1 MDISPECHPATS
13 TAEAPH
19 VQRCF
24 CKTCATCMSEIDLKE
39 AQASRPPIA
48 IVGMGMRLPGGIRSA
63 TDFWDMLVEKKTGH
77 GEVPESRYNA
87 KSFCDP
93 KNPRQIRTRHGYY
106 LQEDPAYFDAEFFS
120 MSSVEASTTDPQ
132 QRLLLEVVWE
142 CLENAGET
150 AWRGKRIGC
159 YVGTFGEDW
168 LTLSSREYQHIDRYY
183 AIGTGAFA
191 LSNRISYLYDFQG
204 PSMTIQTG
212 CSASLVG
219 LHEACQALYLGEC
232 SSAVVAGTNL
242 ILSPNMTKTTSVN
255 MVISES
261 GTCRS
266 FDESADGYG
275 RGEAINAIYI
285 KRLDDAIR
293 NNDAIRGIIR
303 GTASNSDGWKPT
315 ISAPDVLSQ
324 ECLIRAAY
332 RNANINDISKTTY
345 FECHGTGT
353 VVGDS
358 VELSA
363 IANVTK
369 GSSVFIG
376 STKPNVGHSEGSSGI
391 TSVIKAVLSLER
403 QVIPPVALFETPR
416 PDSPLTEGQLT
427 FPTDAKPWP
436 ANRLGRASVNGFGIG
451 GSNAHVIIDRG
462 NAAVGSTNSTFPAD
476 SQVIVASASSLP
488 SLKKRIRQI
497 TQYINDR
504 PSCLGDVSYTL
515 GSRRH
520 HLDVRAFA
528 VVDPGMPL
536 EDTAFQ
542 CTEAA
547 SHTELVFAFTGQ
559 GAQWP
564 GMGAALLDHFERFRE
579 DVEEMELALK
589 GLDDP
594 PQWSLKEELDKG
606 MDRSRVMEPEFSQP
620 LCTAMQIGLVNIFA
634 QWGIKPTAV
643 LGHSSG
649 EIAAAYAAQAIS
661 AADAIVIAYY
671 RGKFVNSKEGLG
683 GMVAINTSRDTV
695 HPFLHDGV
703 TIGCQNSPQSVTLSG
718 DKDQIDRTVEDIEK
732 NMPGVCRR
740 LRVNVAYHSHHM
752 QDIGP
757 AYETAILK
765 HAGRG
770 QQMHP
775 MHSSVTG
782 KIILCPQELG
792 ASYWRRN
799 LESPVLFSD
808 AVQCCLE
815 SNSNKSLAFVEI
827 GPHSTLAAPL
837 QQTFRAS
844 NGQGRCAYISTI
856 KRLDNEFRK
865 QLLAAAGQIHINGG
879 SVDLPNIVP
888 SGRILT
894 DLPPYPWQ
902 HDQKFWEESR
912 TSRDWRFQLA
922 PHHELLGSRI
932 TDSTDTA
939 PSWKNIL
946 SVGGV
951 PWLSDHVVQEEIVYP
966 GAAYIVMAGAA
977 VLQLHPESDSYTIR
991 DLLIMEPLLL
1001 DERSPTEVIT
1011 SFQPVEIAD
1020 NVYSDYYS
1028 FSIMSYQGSAWVK
1041 HCRGRVRPSYEIAPR
1056 KQPVVSY
1063 GLSCTSDEWYE
1074 ATKAYGITYGKSF
1087 RGLKDIIVDP
1097 KGGGRAS
1104 AIVNSSSGL
1113 DHHAYSI
1120 HPASIDQGL
1129 QAIMAGILLNALD
1142 GIECSFVPVSLDR
1155 IYIKQGGP
1163 LMTISTSVKSHTQ
1176 SSYYGNAIGLVDDHV
1191 VLEIEGALFGALDN
1205 GNRLTSANTN
1215 LLTRIVWRPDFDLL
1229 SKDNCLTLQSFP
1241 ENMNLITQ
1249 AMVYLFVLHPLEAAK
1264 SLEAVTTEVIHL
1276 NKWKAQIYEKASSR
1290 HQREVGLF
1298 SMLEKT
1304 GVHIQSLFNMT
1315 SEQRQV
1321 TKDDCIGVIRASG
1334 SAWAWASAVTDCTSI
1349 IVDNCLEIMRGGVS
1363 PLELLMKDGLLERL
1377 YEEPLGCV
1385 DCSAFFAHVS
1395 HSNPNLRILEIGA
1408 GTGSCTKVVLRHLKS
1423 QAGIRRYKSYTFT
1436 DISPAFT
1443 QAAVEKFLEQENL
1456 EYRVLDISRDPI
1468 KQGFKPDSYDLI
1480 IASNVLHATPSI
1492 QETLQNVRTLLS
1504 TRGQLFLVEL
1514 DLVLPGWWLG
1524 ESDNRPFRPYIS
1536 VERWDSELK
1545 ATGFSGVDI
1554 VRHDRPGL
1562 LQTNAI
1568 MISTALKEES
1578 SFPADV
1584 VTLLLSQDPGHWEK
1598 DVQRQLT
1605 QRGHLTQWAKVN
1617 DPVPQNPI
1625 IISFLDRNSSFLH
1638 SMSERR
1644 FVELKGFLQGSSAI
1658 TSSQCIWIT
1667 PATRLQCA
1675 DPSYGLIW
1683 GLARTLRQEMEL
1695 DLSIVEVD
1703 SFDEESANLVVEII
1717 HKIRRQRRVKRRS
1730 LDYEFSIYN
1739 GTVHTPRFT
1748 WESLPRF
1755 ISKPIG
1761 QHSAFRLDVSSN
1773 RKLRWIAADA
1783 EPLGEGEVEVE
1794 IVFVGLNFRD
1804 LMVAQGVLGAK
1815 EELGLEASGVIRRVG
1830 SNVSNVKVDDKVL
1843 VLGLGLLRSSAVMPA
1858 ELCLR
1863 FPDSLSLEEAST
1875 MLTAYLTVIYSLLHR
1890 TVLDRGNSILIHS
1903 ACGGVGIAAIQL
1915 CQSIGAKVKVLSTG
1929 GREFLTT
1936 NLMRETNDRGVD
1948 VVLNSLAGKLLHA
1961 SWDCVAEFGQM
1972 VELGKR
1978 DFLTHGTLSMSP
1990 FLKNRSFIAI
2000 DLVELTKKKPS
2011 LTARFVTDNYRAPR
2025 RTKLILRYRL
2035 IRQLIELYKAGKV
2048 RPILPMK
2055 TFHAQEVQEAFRYMQ
2070 AGLHKGKV
2078 IIRMPESPSEL
2089 HVMSIQCSMTFPSDV
2104 SYILVGGL
2112 GDVGRVLARWLV
2124 RQGARE
2130 LVILSRSTGRI
2141 ERERSFIKELEAQDC
2156 QIIAIVGD
2164 VANLADVKTAVSSCT
2179 KPLSGVINLA
2189 LSLHDRTFLQMSHAE
2204 WTSALAAKVLG
2215 TWNLHEAVQG
2225 QPLDFFLVL
2234 SSLTGITGNVGQAN
2248 YAAACTYLDAFTQYR
2263 RQMGLPS
2270 SVVDLGAV
2278 AGSAAIQDQNISR
2291 QLDAAGFARLSKQQV
2306 IASIQLGIFESQAQN
2321 TPGLSYS
2328 SELMAGLQVSS
2339 ETEML
2344 EDNIFGRDARFSMHR
2359 IPAVGAQN
2367 RKPNNQLKLL
2377 FERIDKNHRL
2387 LSDPEMETTL
2397 VLELAKLI
2405 NHHTSQVS
2413 EMDLGQA
2420 GAVAVDSLMA
2430 IEVKSWLSRQLG
2442 VQLTVDEISKVNTV
2456 GALAQLTIKRA
2467 MAKYQ
2472 GGEDGVDPTKEG

>member
-1 MDISPECHPATS
+1 MHLTDELNKSMD
-13 TAEAPH
+13 
-19 VQRCF
+19 
-24 CKTCATCMSEIDLKE
+24 K
-39 AQASRPPIA
+39 
-48 IVGMGMRLPGGIRSA
+48 
-63 TDFWDMLVEKKTGH
+63 
-77 GEVPESRYNA
+77 
-87 KSFCDP
+87 
-93 KNPRQIRTRHGYY
+93 
-106 LQEDPAYFDAEFFS
+106 
-120 MSSVEASTTDPQ
+120 
-132 QRLLLEVVWE
+132 
-142 CLENAGET
+142 
-150 AWRGKRIGC
+150 
-159 YVGTFGEDW
+159 
-168 LTLSSREYQHIDRYY
+168 
-183 AIGTGAFA
+183 
-191 LSNRISYLYDFQG
+191 
-204 PSMTIQTG
+204 
-212 CSASLVG
+212 
-219 LHEACQALYLGEC
+219 
-232 SSAVVAGTNL
+232 
-242 ILSPNMTKTTSVN
+242 
-255 MVISES
+255 
-261 GTCRS
+261 
-266 FDESADGYG
+266 
-275 RGEAINAIYI
+275 
-285 KRLDDAIR
+285 
-293 NNDAIRGIIR
+293 
-303 GTASNSDGWKPT
+303 
-315 ISAPDVLSQ
+315 
-324 ECLIRAAY
+324 
-332 RNANINDISKTTY
+332 
-345 FECHGTGT
+345 
-353 VVGDS
+353 
-358 VELSA
+358 
-363 IANVTK
+363 
-369 GSSVFIG
+369 
-376 STKPNVGHSEGSSGI
+376 
-391 TSVIKAVLSLER
+391 
-403 QVIPPVALFETPR
+403 
-416 PDSPLTEGQLT
+416 
-427 FPTDAKPWP
+427 
-436 ANRLGRASVNGFGIG
+436 
-451 GSNAHVIIDRG
+451 
-462 NAAVGSTNSTFPAD
+462 
-476 SQVIVASASSLP
+476 
-488 SLKKRIRQI
+488 
-497 TQYINDR
+497 
-504 PSCLGDVSYTL
+504 
-515 GSRRH
+515 
-520 HLDVRAFA
+520 
-528 VVDPGMPL
+528 
-536 EDTAFQ
+536 
-542 CTEAA
+542 
-547 SHTELVFAFTGQ
+547 
-559 GAQWP
+559 
-564 GMGAALLDHFERFRE
+564 
-579 DVEEMELALK
+579 
-589 GLDDP
+589 
-594 PQWSLKEELDKG
+594 
-606 MDRSRVMEPEFSQP
+606 SRVMEPEFSQP

-661 AADAIVIAYY
+661 ATDAIVIAYY
-671 RGKFVNSKEGLG
+671 RGKFASSKEGLG
-683 GMVAINTSRDTV
+683 GMVAVNTSRGMV
-695 HPFLHDGV
+695 HPFLREGV

-732 NMPGVCRR
+732 NLPGVCRR
-740 LRVNVAYHSHHM
+740 LR
-752 QDIGP
+752 
-757 AYETAILK
+757 K

-770 QQMHP
+770 ERMLP

-782 KIILCPQELG
+782 KSILCPQELG

-808 AVQCCLE
+808 AVRCCLG
-815 SNSNKSLAFVEI
+815 SNSNKRLAFVEI
-827 GPHSTLAAPL
+827 GPHSALAAPL
-837 QQTFRAS
+837 QQTFSAS
-844 NGQGRCAYISTI
+844 NGQVPCTYISTI
-856 KRLDNEFRK
+856 KRLDNGFRK

-939 PSWKNIL
+939 PSWKNLL

-966 GAAYIVMAGAA
+966 GAAYIAMAGAA
-977 VLQLHPESDSYTIR
+977 VLQLHSESDSYTIR

-1011 SFQPVEIAD
+1011 SFQPAEIAD

-1041 HCRGRVRPSYEIAPR
+1041 HCRGRVRPSYEIPPR

-1074 ATKAYGITYGKSF
+1074 ATKACGITYGKSF
-1087 RGLKDIIVDP
+1087 RGLKDITVDP

-1104 AIVNSSSGL
+1104 AIANSSSGL
-1113 DHHAYSI
+1113 DHHAYNI

-1129 QAIMAGILLNALD
+1129 QVIMAGILFNALD
-1142 GIECSFVPVSLDR
+1142 GIERSIVPVSLDR
-1155 IYIKQGGP
+1155 IYVKQGGP

-1229 SKDNCLTLQSFP
+1229 SKDNFLTLQSFP
-1241 ENMNLITQ
+1241 ESMDLIAQ
-1249 AMVYLFVLHPLEAAK
+1249 ALGHLFILCPLEAAK
-1264 SLEAVTTEVIHL
+1264 RLEAVTTVIHL
-1276 NKWKAQIYEKASSR
+1276 NKWKAQIYEKASSC
-1290 HQREVGLF
+1290 HQRDERLT
-1298 SMLEKT
+1298 SMLERN
-1304 GVHIQSLFNMT
+1304 GVRTQSLFNMT
-1315 SEQRQV
+1315 SEQQQV
-1321 TKDDCIGVIRASG
+1321 TKDACMGVMRASG
-1334 SAWAWASAVTDCTSI
+1334 SGWASGVADCTSI
-1349 IVDNCLEIMRGGVS
+1349 IVDNCLEIMCGDVS

-1377 YEEPLGCV
+1377 YEKPLGCV
-1385 DCSAFFAHVS
+1385 NCSAFFAHMT

-1423 QAGIRRYKSYTFT
+1423 QAGVRRYKSYTFT

-1443 QAAVEKFLEQENL
+1443 QAAVEKFLGQENL
-1456 EYRVLDISRDPI
+1456 EYRVLDISKDPI
-1468 KQGFKPDSYDLI
+1468 KQGFEPDSYDLI
-1480 IASNVLHATPSI
+1480 IASN
-1492 QETLQNVRTLLS
+1492 
-1504 TRGQLFLVEL
+1504 G
-1514 DLVLPGWWLG
+1514 VLPGWWLG
-1524 ESDNRPFRPYIS
+1524 ESDSRPFRPYIS
-1536 VERWDSELK
+1536 VERWDRELK

-1568 MISTALKEES
+1568 MISTALKEEP
-1578 SFPADV
+1578 SFQPDD

-1625 IISFLDRNSSFLH
+1625 IISFLDMNSSFLH

-1667 PATRLQCA
+1667 PATQLQCA
-1675 DPSYGLIW
+1675 NPSYGLIW

-1703 SFDEESANLVVEII
+1703 SFDEVSSNLVVEII
-1717 HKIRRQRRVKRRS
+1717 HKIRRRRRVKREL
-1730 LDYEFSIYN
+1730 LDYEFSIHN
-1739 GTVHTPRFT
+1739 GIVHTPRCT

-1773 RKLRWIAADA
+1773 RKLQWIAADT

-1794 IVFVGLNFRD
+1794 IVFVGLNFRVSITSALGLCTDTDFRGDLTGLDD
-1804 LMVAQGVLGAK
+1804 LM
-1815 EELGLEASGVIRRVG
+1815 
-1830 SNVSNVKVDDKVL
+1830 
-1843 VLGLGLLRSSAVMPA
+1843 
-1858 ELCLR
+1858 
-1863 FPDSLSLEEAST
+1863 
-1875 MLTAYLTVIYSLLHR
+1875 H
-1890 TVLDRGNSILIHS
+1890 
-1903 ACGGVGIAAIQL
+1903 
-1915 CQSIGAKVKVLSTG
+1915 
-1929 GREFLTT
+1929 
-1936 NLMRETNDRGVD
+1936 ETNGGGVD

-2000 DLVELTKKKPS
+2000 DLVELTKKRPS

-2025 RTKLILRYRL
+2025 RTELILRDRL
-2035 IRQLIELYKAGKV
+2035 IRQLVELYKAGKI
-2048 RPILPMK
+2048 RPILPVK

-2078 IIRMPESPSEL
+2078 IIRMPESSSEL
-2089 HVMSIQCSMTFPSDV
+2089 HVTSNQCSITFRSDV
-2104 SYILVGGL
+2104 SYIIVGGL
-2112 GDVGRVLARWLV
+2112 GDVGRVLAQWLV
-2124 RQGARE
+2124 KQGARE
-2130 LVILSRSTGRI
+2130 LVILTRSPGRI
-2141 ERERSFIKELEAQDC
+2141 ERESSFIKELEAQDC
-2156 QIIAIVGD
+2156 QIITVAGD

-2179 KPLSGVINLA
+2179 KPLAGVINLA
-2189 LSLHDRTFLQMSHAE
+2189 LSLYMSHAE
-2204 WTSALAAKVLG
+2204 WTSALAAKVSG
-2215 TWNLHEAVQG
+2215 TWNLHQAVQG

-2291 QLDAAGFARLSKQQV
+2291 RMDTVGFARLSKQQV

-2321 TPGLSYS
+2321 TAGLHYS
-2328 SELMAGLQVSS
+2328 SELMAGLQASS

-2344 EDNIFGRDARFSMHR
+2344 EDIVFGRDARFSMHR
-2359 IPAVGAQN
+2359 TPAVGAQN
-2367 RKPNNQLKLL
+2367 RKTNNQLKLL
-2377 FERIDKNHRL
+2377 FDRIDKDHRL
-2387 LSDPEMETTL
+2387 LSDPEMETAL

-2413 EMDLGQA
+2413 EMGLGQA
-2420 GAVAVDSLMA
+2420 KAVTVDSLMA
-2430 IEVKSWLSRQLG
+2430 IEVKSWLNRQLG
-2442 VQLTVDEISKVNTV
+2442 VQLTVEEISKVNTV
-2456 GALAQLTIKRA
+2456 GALAQLTMKRA

-2472 GGEDGVDPTKEG
+2472 GGEDGVDPTKES

>member
-1 MDISPECHPATS
+1 MDISPECHPAT
-13 TAEAPH
+13 TAAEAPH

-24 CKTCATCMSEIDLKE
+24 CKTCATCMSELDLKE

-106 LQEDPAYFDAEFFS
+106 LQEDPAYFDANFFS
-120 MSSVEASTTDPQ
+120 ISSAEASTTDPQ
-132 QRLLLEVVWE
+132 LRLLLEVVWE
-142 CLENAGET
+142 CLEDAGET
-150 AWRGKRIGC
+150 DWRGKRIGC

-168 LTLSSREYQHIDRYY
+168 LTLSTKEYQHIDRYY
-183 AIGTGAFA
+183 VLSTGAFA
-191 LSNRISYLYDFQG
+191 LSNRISHLYDFKG

-242 ILSPNMTKTTSVN
+242 ILSPNITKCASAN
-255 MVISES
+255 MVLSES
-261 GTCRS
+261 GTCRT

-315 ISAPDVLSQ
+315 ISAPEVLSQ
-324 ECLIRAAY
+324 ERLIRAAY

-353 VVGDS
+353 VIGDS

-363 IANVTK
+363 IASVTEG
-369 GSSVFIG
+369 GSAFIG
-376 STKPNVGHSEGSSGI
+376 SAKPNVGHSEGSSGI

-416 PDSPLTEGQLT
+416 PGGPLTEGQLT
-427 FPTDAKPWP
+427 VPTDAKPWP

-462 NAAVGSTNSTFPAD
+462 NGVVGSTNSTFPAD
-476 SQVIVASASSLP
+476 SQLIVTSASSVP

-497 TQYINDR
+497 TQYINNH
-504 PSCLGDVSYTL
+504 PSRLGDMSYTL

-520 HLDVRAFA
+520 HLNVRAFA

-536 EDTAFQ
+536 DDTVFQ
-542 CTEAA
+542 FNEATN
-547 SHTELVFAFTGQ
+547 HTELVFAFTGQ

-564 GMGAALLDHFERFRE
+564 GMGIALLEYFECFRR

-589 GLDDP
+589 GLDHP
-594 PQWSLKEELDKG
+594 PQWSLKDELNKSMDK
-606 MDRSRVMEPEFSQP
+606 SRVMEPEFSQP

-661 AADAIVIAYY
+661 ATDAIVIAYY
-671 RGKFVNSKEGLG
+671 RGKFASSKEGLG
-683 GMVAINTSRDTV
+683 GMVAVNTSRGMV
-695 HPFLHDGV
+695 HPFLREGV

-757 AYETAILK
+757 SYETSIQK

-770 QQMHP
+770 ERMLP

-782 KIILCPQELG
+782 KSILCPQELG

-808 AVQCCLE
+808 AVRCCLG
-815 SNSNKSLAFVEI
+815 SNSNKRLAFVEI
-827 GPHSTLAAPL
+827 GPHSALAAPL
-837 QQTFRAS
+837 QQTFSAS
-844 NGQGRCAYISTI
+844 NGQVPCTYISTI
-856 KRLDNEFRK
+856 KRLDNGFRK

-939 PSWKNIL
+939 PSWKNLL

-966 GAAYIVMAGAA
+966 GAAYIAMAGAA
-977 VLQLHPESDSYTIR
+977 VLQLHSESDSYTIR

-1011 SFQPVEIAD
+1011 SFQPAEIAD

-1028 FSIMSYQGSAWVK
+1028 FSSMSYQGSAWVK
-1041 HCRGRVRPSYEIAPR
+1041 HCRGRVRPSYEIPPR

-1074 ATKAYGITYGKSF
+1074 ATKACGITYGKSF
-1087 RGLKDIIVDP
+1087 RGLKDITVDP

-1104 AIVNSSSGL
+1104 AIANSSSGL
-1113 DHHAYSI
+1113 DHHAYNI

-1129 QAIMAGILLNALD
+1129 QVIMAGILFNALD
-1142 GIECSFVPVSLDR
+1142 GIERSIVPVSLDR
-1155 IYIKQGGP
+1155 IYVKQGGP

-1215 LLTRIVWRPDFDLL
+1215 LLTRIVWRPDFNLL
-1229 SKDNCLTLQSFP
+1229 SKDNFLTLQSFP
-1241 ENMNLITQ
+1241 ESMDLIAQ
-1249 AMVYLFVLHPLEAAK
+1249 ALGHLFILCPLEAAK
-1264 SLEAVTTEVIHL
+1264 RLEAVTTEVIHL
-1276 NKWKAQIYEKASSR
+1276 NKWKAQIYEKASSC
-1290 HQREVGLF
+1290 HQRDERLT
-1298 SMLEKT
+1298 SMLERN
-1304 GVHIQSLFNMT
+1304 GVRTQSLFNMT

-1321 TKDDCIGVIRASG
+1321 TKDACMGVMRASG
-1334 SAWAWASAVTDCTSI
+1334 SGWASGVADCTSI
-1349 IVDNCLEIMRGGVS
+1349 IVDNCLEIMCGDVS

-1385 DCSAFFAHVS
+1385 NCSAFFAHMT

-1423 QAGIRRYKSYTFT
+1423 QAGVRRYKSYTFT

-1443 QAAVEKFLEQENL
+1443 QAAVEKFLGQENL
-1456 EYRVLDISRDPI
+1456 EYRVLDISKDPI
-1468 KQGFKPDSYDLI
+1468 KQGFEPDSYDLI
-1480 IASNVLHATPSI
+1480 IASNVLHATPSV

-1514 DLVLPGWWLG
+1514 DLALPILDLCLGVLPGWWLG
-1524 ESDNRPFRPYIS
+1524 ESDSRPFRPYIS
-1536 VERWDSELK
+1536 VERWDRELK

-1568 MISTALKEES
+1568 MISTALKEEP
-1578 SFPADV
+1578 SFQPDD

-1625 IISFLDRNSSFLH
+1625 IISFLDMNSSFLH

-1667 PATRLQCA
+1667 PATQLQCA
-1675 DPSYGLIW
+1675 NPSYGLIW

-1703 SFDEESANLVVEII
+1703 SFDEVSSNLVVEII
-1717 HKIRRQRRVKRRS
+1717 HKIRRRRRVKREL
-1730 LDYEFSIYN
+1730 LDYEFSIHN
-1739 GTVHTPRFT
+1739 DT
-1748 WESLPRF
+1748 
-1755 ISKPIG
+1755 
-1761 QHSAFRLDVSSN
+1761 
-1773 RKLRWIAADA
+1773 

-1843 VLGLGLLRSSAVMPA
+1843 VLGFGLLRSSAVIPA

-1890 TVLDRGNSILIHS
+1890 AVLDRGNSILIHS

-1915 CQSIGAKVKVLSTG
+1915 CQSIGAQIYATVGMEEKAQYLSKTFG
-1929 GREFLTT
+1929 IPRNNIFDSRSSSFHAD
-1936 NLMRETNDRGVD
+1936 LMHETNGRGVD

-2000 DLVELTKKKPS
+2000 DLVELTKKRPS

-2025 RTKLILRYRL
+2025 RTELILRDRL
-2035 IRQLIELYKAGKV
+2035 IRQLVELYKAGKI
-2048 RPILPMK
+2048 RPILPVK

-2078 IIRMPESPSEL
+2078 IIRMPESSSEL
-2089 HVMSIQCSMTFPSDV
+2089 HVTSNQCSITFRSDV
-2104 SYILVGGL
+2104 SYIIVGGL
-2112 GDVGRVLARWLV
+2112 GDVGRVLAQWLV
-2124 RQGARE
+2124 KQGARE
-2130 LVILSRSTGRI
+2130 LVILTRSPGRI
-2141 ERERSFIKELEAQDC
+2141 ERESSFIKELEAQDC
-2156 QIIAIVGD
+2156 QIITVAGD

-2179 KPLSGVINLA
+2179 KPLAGVINLA
-2189 LSLHDRTFLQMSHAE
+2189 LSLYDRTFLQMSHAE
-2204 WTSALAAKVLG
+2204 WTSALAAKVSG
-2215 TWNLHEAVQG
+2215 TWNLHQAVQG

-2291 QLDAAGFARLSKQQV
+2291 RMDTVGFARLSKQQV

-2321 TPGLSYS
+2321 TAGLHYS
-2328 SELMAGLQVSS
+2328 SELMAGLQASS

-2344 EDNIFGRDARFSMHR
+2344 EDIVFGRDARFSMHR
-2359 IPAVGAQN
+2359 TPAVGAQN
-2367 RKPNNQLKLL
+2367 RKTNNQLKLL
-2377 FERIDKNHRL
+2377 FDRIDKDHRL
-2387 LSDPEMETTL
+2387 LSDPEMETAL

-2413 EMDLGQA
+2413 EMGLGQA
-2420 GAVAVDSLMA
+2420 KAVTVDSLMA
-2430 IEVKSWLSRQLG
+2430 IEVKSWLNRQLG
-2442 VQLTVDEISKVNTV
+2442 VQLTVEEISKVNTV
-2456 GALAQLTIKRA
+2456 GALAQLTMKRA

-2472 GGEDGVDPTKEG
+2472 GGEDGVDPTKES